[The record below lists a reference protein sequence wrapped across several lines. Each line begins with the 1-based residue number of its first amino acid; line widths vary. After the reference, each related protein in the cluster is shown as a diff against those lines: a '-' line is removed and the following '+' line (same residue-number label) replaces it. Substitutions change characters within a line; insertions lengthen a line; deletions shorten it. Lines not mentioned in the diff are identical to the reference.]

1 MTIGTMTRDRVTP
14 ERLMARHARS
24 FAPATRLLGH
34 ADRRR
39 VARLY
44 ALCRTIDD
52 LADEPGR
59 EGGRERLEQLL
70 SALHGTDGSDPIAAE
85 AGDLFGGRPAGLS
98 ALALLVEAA
107 AADTADTCLGDD
119 ADLDRYCMGVAGSV
133 GLMMCALF
141 AVPRRSHPAAIDL
154 GKAMQLTNICR
165 DVAADARA
173 GRRYL
178 PNTRCPHP
186 PAAIAAAT
194 PAAIADARVAIAVLL
209 DRADGLY
216 RSGRAGLDALPP
228 RLRLAVAA
236 AAAMYAG
243 IGTEIRQRDCD
254 PTLGRAVVPLH
265 RKASLAA
272 AAVLGQLR
280 RPRRQ
285 VVEEQH
291 ALT

>member
-1 MTIGTMTRDRVTP
+1 
-14 ERLMARHARS
+14 MARHARS
-24 FAPATRLLGH
+24 FAPATRLL
-34 ADRRR
+34 ARDDRSR

-52 LADEPGR
+52 LADEHGR
-59 EGGRERLEQLL
+59 EGGKERLERLL
-70 SALHGTDGSDPIAAE
+70 TALHRAESTDPIAAE
-85 AGDLFGGRPAGLS
+85 ARDLFRGRPVGLS
-98 ALALLVEAA
+98 ALALLVETA
-107 AADTADTCLGDD
+107 AADSADTCLADD

-141 AVPRRSHPAAIDL
+141 GVPRRWHPAASDL

-165 DVAADARA
+165 DVAADACT

-178 PNTRCPHP
+178 PKTLCPHSP
-186 PAAIAAAT
+186 SAIAAGA
-194 PAAIADARVAIAVLL
+194 PAAIADARAAIATLL

-216 RSGRAGLDALPP
+216 RSGRAGLEALPP

-243 IGTEIRQRDCD
+243 IGTELRQRDCD

-280 RPRRQ
+280 RPNRQ
-285 VVEEQH
+285 VAEEQH
-291 ALT
+291 ALG

>member
-1 MTIGTMTRDRVTP
+1 MTANRITH

-24 FAPATRLLGH
+24 FAPATRLL
-34 ADRRR
+34 ARDDRSR

-52 LADEPGR
+52 LADEHGE
-59 EGGRERLEQLL
+59 EGGKERLECLL
-70 SALHGTDGSDPIAAE
+70 AALYRADRSDPIAAE
-85 AGDLFGGRPAGLS
+85 ARDLFSGRSAGLS

-107 AADTADTCLGDD
+107 AADTADSCLEDD
-119 ADLDRYCMGVAGSV
+119 AELDRYCMGVAGSV

-141 AVPRRSHPAAIDL
+141 AVPRRWHAAAIDL

-178 PNTRCPHP
+178 PKTLCPHLP
-186 PAAIAAAT
+186 MAIAAAT

-209 DRADGLY
+209 GRADGLY

-243 IGTEIRQRDCD
+243 IGTELRQRGCD

-265 RKASLAA
+265 RKATLAT
-272 AAVLGQLR
+272 AAVLDQIR
-280 RPRRQ
+280 RPSRQ
-285 VVEEQH
+285 TVEEQH

>member
-1 MTIGTMTRDRVTP
+1 MTIGTMTPDRMSP
-14 ERLMARHARS
+14 EWVMARHARS
-24 FAPATRLLGH
+24 FAPATRLLSHG
-34 ADRRR
+34 DRSR

-52 LADEPGR
+52 LADEH
-59 EGGRERLEQLL
+59 GGQGGKERLECLL
-70 SALHGTDGSDPIAAE
+70 TALYHVHSNDPIAAE
-85 AGDLFGGRPAGLS
+85 ARNLFRGRPAGLS
-98 ALALLVEAA
+98 ALALLVETA
-107 AADTADTCLGDD
+107 AADTGATCLADD
-119 ADLDRYCMGVAGSV
+119 AELDRYCMGVAGSV

-141 AVPRRSHPAAIDL
+141 AVPRRWHPAAIDL

-194 PAAIADARVAIAVLL
+194 PAAIADARAAIAVLL
-209 DRADGLY
+209 DRADGSY
-216 RSGRAGLDALPP
+216 RSGRAGLEALPP

-243 IGTEIRQRDCD
+243 IGTELRQRDCD

-265 RKASLAA
+265 RKVGLAI

-280 RPRRQ
+280 RPNRHR
-285 VVEEQH
+285 VEEQH
-291 ALT
+291 ALG